1 MIVIDIWLAENIEN
15 KKVKVSRFTHFVA
28 VSFCPRFE
36 QVNKMTLLDFAC
48 SDCDQSFNMRIKL
61 KKHKKVHI
69 KRETRDFLSFGEKWT
84 DEEKVMI

>member
-1 MIVIDIWLAENIEN
+1 MIDIWLAENIKS
-15 KKVKVSRFTHFVA
+15 KKVKVCKFTHFVA
-28 VSFCPRFE
+28 VSFYPCFE
-36 QVNKMTLLDFAC
+36 QVKKMALLDFAC

-61 KKHKKVHI
+61 KKHKKSHI